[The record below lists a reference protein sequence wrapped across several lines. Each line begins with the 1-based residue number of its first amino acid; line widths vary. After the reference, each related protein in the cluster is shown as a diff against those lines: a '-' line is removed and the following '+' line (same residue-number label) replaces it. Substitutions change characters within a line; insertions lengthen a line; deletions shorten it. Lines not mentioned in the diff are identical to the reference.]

1 MAAAANFISNLPMA
15 YGVSM
20 GSTLKRPSFG
30 IGGVKLL
37 SHHKAAASFPMMAT
51 SSQRE
56 KRSPSVRVSC
66 VSEAQND
73 GGKFRDGQGSMMAGL
88 AFSLVAYMFSSHLE
102 RVVPP
107 VIKVFKAYFTD
118 LVKCIQLHS
127 IPVHIAVAVGVA
139 LVVSLTLVTAGVFIG
154 YLLAGSPGT
163 GTSGDHSAGN
173 PGTGTSALLSI
184 GNINI
189 NTAICGGKIELPLPQ
204 DKASTGPVD
213 AVNNLGLS
221 PEQLVQILLKLTQ

>member
-1 MAAAANFISNLPMA
+1 MAAAPNFISNLTMG

-20 GSTLKRPSFG
+20 GSTLKRSSFG
-30 IGGVKLL
+30 IEGVELL

-88 AFSLVAYMFSSHLE
+88 AFSLAAYMFSSHLE

-107 VIKVFKAYFTD
+107 VIKVIKAYFAD
-118 LVKCIQLHS
+118 QVKCIPLHS
-127 IPVHIAVAVGVA
+127 IPVHIAVA

-173 PGTGTSALLSI
+173 PGTGTSGSRLITKNALRALSALLTSV
-184 GNINI
+184 
-189 NTAICGGKIELPLPQ
+189 LLYF
-204 DKASTGPVD
+204 
-213 AVNNLGLS
+213 
-221 PEQLVQILLKLTQ
+221 QLEI